1 MFNLIDAQYSQTG
14 NSVNSNQMG
23 MREMQQRAYEKYAE
37 QYILLKAPPASG
49 KSRALMF
56 IALEKIKQGMV
67 KKVIVAV
74 PEKSIGKSFAKTEL
88 IKNGFHSDW
97 IPDKKWDLCAPGA
110 DASLSNVFARFI
122 EADPTDAKI
131 LICTHST
138 LRFAYAKLGSQAFND
153 VLLAID
159 EFHHV
164 SADTDSRLGNL
175 IRDVMSNTNAHV
187 LAMTGS
193 YFRGDCTAVLSPLD
207 EYKFRN
213 GRVTYNYY
221 EQLNGY
227 QYLKSLGIGF
237 HFYQGSYL
245 NSIKDVLNLNEKTIL
260 YIPNVNSSESTKEKL
275 YEVDQLVDII
285 GSLEYVDDNNIYHI
299 TTRDGKSLKVADLV
313 TPGADRDK
321 VQNYLRNMADVDDID
336 IIIALGMAKEG
347 FDWKFCQTTL
357 TVGYRGSLTEIV
369 QIIGRCTRDSENKTH
384 AQFINLIAEPDAER
398 EEVAQCIN
406 DILKAIS
413 ASLLM
418 EEVVAPKYNFTPK
431 TNEDGSASDEPVIN
445 ISGYRPIT
453 SPAVKDIVKND
464 LVDLKAR
471 IYQNPEIQAAM
482 VGAVPAETLTKHM
495 IPKVIEEIYGDLSK
509 DEVKQLSDYIV
520 VDSFLNA
527 VRGTNHE
534 NEKSDESDDAQ
545 ILNHK
550 ILKFASLLNVSDLNM
565 DLIYS
570 INPFNQ
576 CYEIISKQLDAK
588 VFKAIQNTIRAMRID
603 ITEEEAIEKWP
614 QINEYLAKFGKE
626 PSLESVDPYERRLA
640 EALCF
645 LRNIIQTSNGAE

>member
-1 MFNLIDAQYSQTG
+1 MFNLINTQYNQSGT
-14 NSVNSNQMG
+14 SVNTNKMG
-23 MREMQQRAYEKYAE
+23 MREMQQRAYDKYAQ

-56 IALEKIKQGMV
+56 IALEKLKQGMV

-74 PEKSIGKSFAKTEL
+74 PEKSIGRSFSKTMLKE
-88 IKNGFHSDW
+88 NGFHSDW
-97 IPDKKWDLCAPGA
+97 IPNPRYDLCAPGA
-110 DASLSNVFARFI
+110 DASLTNQFIRFVNDDS
-122 EADPTDAKI
+122 EDAKI

-138 LRFAYAKLGSQAFND
+138 LRFAYGKLGKDAFNNC
-153 VLLAID
+153 LLAID

-164 SADTDSRLGNL
+164 SAEADSKLGNL
-175 IRDVMSNTNAHV
+175 IRDIMSNTNAHV

-207 EYKFRN
+207 EYKFRE

-227 QYLKSLGIGF
+227 QFLKSLGIGF

-245 NSIKDVLNLNEKTIL
+245 NSIKDVLSLDEKTII

-285 GSLEYVDDNNIYHI
+285 GSLEYVDDDNIYHI
-299 TTRDGKSLKVADLV
+299 KTSTGRELKVADLV
-313 TPGADRDK
+313 TPGPDRDK
-321 VQNYLRNMADVDDID
+321 VQGYLRRVSSVDDID

-347 FDWKFCQTTL
+347 FDWKYFQTTL

-384 AQFINLIAEPDAER
+384 AQFVNLIAEPDAER

-418 EEVVAPKYNFTPK
+418 EEVVAPKYNFSPK
-431 TNEDGSASDEPVIN
+431 TNEDGSSTDEPVIN
-445 ISGYRPIT
+445 ISGYRPIR
-453 SPAVKDIVKND
+453 SFAVKDIVEND

-471 IYQNPEIQAAM
+471 IYQDADVQSAI
-482 VGAVPAETLTKHM
+482 VGAVPPDTLTKHL
-495 IPKVIEEIYGDLSK
+495 IPKVIEELYGDLSK
-509 DEVKQLSDYIV
+509 DEIKQLSDYIV

-527 VRGTNHE
+527 VRGVDDSTPVV
-534 NEKSDESDDAQ
+534 SQDEAPSESP
-545 ILNHK
+545 NHK
-550 ILKFASLLNVSDLNM
+550 ILKFASLLNVKDLNM

-570 INPFNQ
+570 INPFKQ
-576 CYEIISKQLDAK
+576 AYEIISKQLDAR
-588 VFKAIQNTIRAMRID
+588 VFKAIQNTIRAMRIE
-603 ITEEEAIEKWP
+603 ITEEEALEKWP

-626 PSLESVDPYERRLA
+626 PSLDSIDPLERRLA
-640 EALCF
+640 EALCY
-645 LRNIIQTSNGAE
+645 LRNLTQTGGK

>member
-1 MFNLIDAQYSQTG
+1 MFNLINTQYNQSGT
-14 NSVNSNQMG
+14 SVSTNEMG
-23 MREMQQRAYEKYAE
+23 MREMQQRAYDKYAE

-56 IALEKIKQGMV
+56 IALEKLKQEMV

-74 PEKSIGKSFAKTEL
+74 PEKSIGKSFAKTML
-88 IKNGFHSDW
+88 KDNGFHSDW
-97 IPDKKWDLCAPGA
+97 IPNPRYDLCAPGA
-110 DASLSNVFARFI
+110 DASLTNQFAKFI
-122 EADPTDAKI
+122 TDLSDDAKI

-138 LRFAYAKLGSQAFND
+138 LRFAYGKLGRDAFND
-153 VLLAID
+153 CLLAID

-164 SADTDSRLGNL
+164 SAEADSKLGNL
-175 IRDVMSNTNAHV
+175 IRDIMANTNAHV

-227 QYLKSLGIGF
+227 QFLKSLGIGF

-245 NSIKDVLNLNEKTIL
+245 NSIKDVLNLEEKTII

-275 YEVDQLVDII
+275 YEVDRLVDII
-285 GSLEYVDDNNIYHI
+285 GILEFVDDDNIYHI
-299 TTRDGKSLKVADLV
+299 KTSTGKELKVADLV
-313 TPGADRDK
+313 TPGSDRDK
-321 VQNYLRNMADVDDID
+321 VQGYLRRISSVDDID

-347 FDWKFCQTTL
+347 FDWKYCQTTL

-384 AQFINLIAEPDAER
+384 AQFVNLIAEPDAER
-398 EEVAQCIN
+398 EEVTKCIN

-418 EEVVAPKYNFTPK
+418 EEVVAPKYNFSPK
-431 TNEDGSASDEPVIN
+431 TNEDGSSTDEPVIN

-453 SPAVKDIVKND
+453 STAVKDIVEND

-471 IYQNPEIQAAM
+471 IYQNADIQSAM
-482 VGAVPAETLTKHM
+482 VGAVPPDTLSKHL

-509 DEVKQLSDYIV
+509 DEVKQLSDYII

-527 VRGTNHE
+527 VRGVDEPNTKSTGSQE
-534 NEKSDESDDAQ
+534 PNEV
-545 ILNHK
+545 LNHK
-550 ILKFASLLNVSDLNM
+550 ILKFASLLNVKDLNM

-570 INPFNQ
+570 INPFRQ
-576 CYEIISKQLDAK
+576 AYEIISKQLDAR

-603 ITEEEAIEKWP
+603 ITEEEALEKWP
-614 QINEYLAKFGKE
+614 QINEFLSKFGKE
-626 PSLESVDPYERRLA
+626 PSLDSIDPLERRLA
-640 EALCF
+640 EALVY
-645 LRNIIQTSNGAE
+645 LRNLTLSGN

>member
-1 MFNLIDAQYSQTG
+1 MFNLINAQYNKTG
-14 NSVNSNQMG
+14 SSINTNELG
-23 MREMQQRAYEKYAE
+23 MREMQQRAYEKYAQ

-56 IALEKIKQGMV
+56 IALEKLQQRLV

-74 PEKSIGKSFAKTEL
+74 PEKSIGKSFGKTL
-88 IKNGFHSDW
+88 LKDNGFHSDW
-97 IPDKKWDLCAPGA
+97 IPNPRYDLCAPGT
-110 DASLSNVFARFI
+110 DSSLTNLFIKFINDTSEDSN
-122 EADPTDAKI
+122 I

-138 LRFAYAKLGSQAFND
+138 LRFAYAKLGNQAFND
-153 VLLAID
+153 LLLAID

-164 SADTDSRLGNL
+164 SAEADNKLGNL
-175 IRDVMSNTNAHV
+175 IRDIMANTNAHV

-207 EYKFRN
+207 EYKFRH

-245 NSIKDVLNLNEKTIL
+245 NSVKDVLNLDEKTII

-275 YEVDQLVDII
+275 FEVDQIISII
-285 GSLEYVDDNNIYHI
+285 GTLDYIDEHNIYHLI
-299 TTRDGKSLKVADLV
+299 TSEGKNLKVADLV
-313 TPGADRDK
+313 TPGAERDK
-321 VQNYLRNMADVDDID
+321 VQTYLRQVSDVDDID

-347 FDWKFCQTTL
+347 FDWKFCQSTL
-357 TVGYRGSLTEIV
+357 TIGYRGSLTEIV

-384 AQFINLIAEPDAER
+384 AQFTNLIAEPDAER
-398 EEVAQCIN
+398 EDVAQCVN

-431 TNEDGSASDEPVIN
+431 TNEDGTSTESPVIN

-453 SPAVKDIVKND
+453 SQNVRDIVDND

-471 IYQNPEIQAAM
+471 IYQNPDIQVAM
-482 VGAVPAETLTKHM
+482 VGAVPPETLTKHL
-495 IPKVIEEIYGDLSK
+495 IPKVIEELYSDLTK

-520 VDSFLNA
+520 VDSFLNSI
-527 VRGTNHE
+527 RGTGNS
-534 NEKSDESDDAQ
+534 NESQPDSSEA
-545 ILNHK
+545 LNYK

-576 CYEIISKQLDAK
+576 AYEILSKELDTK
-588 VFKAIQNTIRAMRID
+588 IFKAIQNTIRAMRIE
-603 ITEEEAIEKWP
+603 ITEDEALENWP
-614 QINEYLAKFGKE
+614 LINEFFSKFNRE
-626 PSLESVDPYERRLA
+626 PSLDSLDPYEKRLA
-640 EALCF
+640 ESLVF
-645 LRNIIQTSNGAE
+645 LKNLAQSSY

>member
-1 MFNLIDAQYSQTG
+1 MFNLIEAQYNQNG
-14 NSVNSNQMG
+14 ASVNTNNMG
-23 MREMQQRAYEKYAE
+23 MREMQQRAYEKYAQ

-56 IALEKIKQGMV
+56 IALEKLKQGMV

-74 PEKSIGKSFAKTEL
+74 PEKSIGKSFGTTALKA
-88 IKNGFHSDW
+88 NGFHSDW
-97 IPDKKWDLCAPGA
+97 NPNPKYDLCAPGA
-110 DASLSNVFARFI
+110 DASLTNILIRFLQDDS
-122 EADPTDAKI
+122 EDAKI

-138 LRFAYAKLGSQAFND
+138 LRFAYAKIGNQSFND

-164 SADTDSRLGNL
+164 SAEADNKLGNL
-175 IRDVMSNTNAHV
+175 IRDIMANTNAHV

-207 EYKFRN
+207 EYKFRH

-237 HFYQGSYL
+237 HFYQEGYL
-245 NSIKDVLNLNEKTIL
+245 NSIKDVLNLDEKTII
-260 YIPNVNSSESTKEKL
+260 YIPNVNSAESTKEKL

-285 GSLEYVDDNNIYHI
+285 GTFDHVDENNIYHI
-299 TTRDGKSLKVADLV
+299 ITSTGKELKVADLV
-313 TPGADRDK
+313 TPGSDRDK
-321 VQNYLRNMADVDDID
+321 VQNYLRHMKNVDDID

-347 FDWKFCQTTL
+347 FDWKYCQTTL

-384 AQFINLIAEPDAER
+384 AQFTNLIAEPDAER
-398 EEVAQCIN
+398 EQVTHCIN

-431 TNEDGSASDEPVIN
+431 TNEDGTNTDEPVIN
-445 ISGYRPIT
+445 ISGYRPIK
-453 SPAVKDIVKND
+453 SQAVKDIVDND

-471 IYQNPEIQAAM
+471 IYQNPNIQGAM
-482 VGAVPAETLTKHM
+482 MGAVPPETLTKHL
-495 IPKVIEEIYGDLSK
+495 IPKVIEELYSDLSR

-527 VRGTNHE
+527 VRGT
-534 NEKSDESDDAQ
+534 EKSSDPASESEES
-545 ILNHK
+545 LNKK
-550 ILKFASLLNVSDLNM
+550 IIKFASLLNVADLNM

-576 CYEIISKQLDAK
+576 AYEIISKQLDAK
-588 VFKAIQNTIRAMRID
+588 VFKAIQNTIRAMKID
-603 ITEEEAIEKWP
+603 ITEEEALDNWP
-614 QINEYLAKFGKE
+614 LINEFFSKFGRE
-626 PSLESVDPYERRLA
+626 PNLDSIDPFEKRLA
-640 EALCF
+640 ESLCF
-645 LRNIIQTSNGAE
+645 LKNLTQSTK